1 MSDEKRY
8 KIMERVTM
16 GWFLSDPT
24 AQNLTK
30 DECDRRLTEFVKGG
44 ANPKDLMAVIQDD
57 PRYPNDPYS

>member
-16 GWFLSDPT
+16 GWFLSDLT

-30 DECDRRLTEFVKGG
+30 EQCDTKLMEFVKGG
-44 ANPKDLMAVIQDD
+44 ANPKDLMAVQQDD
-57 PRYPNDPYS
+57 PRYPNDPYA

>member
-1 MSDEKRY
+1 
-8 KIMERVTM
+8 MERVTM